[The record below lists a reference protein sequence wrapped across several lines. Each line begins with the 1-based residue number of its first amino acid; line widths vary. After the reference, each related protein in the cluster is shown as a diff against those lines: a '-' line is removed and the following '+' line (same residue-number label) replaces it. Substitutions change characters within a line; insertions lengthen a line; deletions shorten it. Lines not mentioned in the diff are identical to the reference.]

1 MGLSTPVAAVLIV
14 LVTVV
19 PMLLIA
25 GFTARFISRNFRDAA
40 GAIEPKPARRWFGLR
55 RVKSNDSAT
64 TSLAIN
70 TLHYADSWPDLETRH
85 PRGSLGAPTGNYYHG
100 RDPAA
105 ARDMA
110 SLEGESFELE
120 FLADKAED
128 RSERGG
134 PEIPQPLKVLK
145 RLGRGSG
152 GEFRG
157 DASGSRSVAETDE
170 GLNGVSGPSGESL
183 FVRKK
188 RGNHGTG
195 KMPYSKNGGPPAWDN
210 FVAHAISGPFDDDDG
225 LEAASRA
232 RQRGASYFMRSSSN
246 SSLTAQASTSYHSNT
261 SGERNTS
268 YSSLVLVPKIC
279 ITPEIRAL
287 DGSTA
292 SFWVAVEVSGR
303 LCQPLNGLL
312 CDDISVENESAL
324 LSGVNNQSST
334 DPFRHGCI
342 HSMDI
347 QIVPLG
353 TSCILETIR
362 DDPIQTTLGID
373 DSVLLLAQVLAK
385 SPRSTAVTTQQGH
398 VKHRSD
404 ELIDDLEYQLG
415 DSNLEYIRVSVKYNH
430 SAFFCQSRD
439 DFIDNIAE
447 GGTKLET
454 FATAVVKHHNHRSPW
469 SPSSAPAYNPIPS
482 IIRGHWESSKARNA
496 INRISPQR
504 PLRARSKM
512 DLSLGDIP
520 MDMLSPPVVPRREAS
535 LGREVTVR
543 KPDAM
548 YNGWSPG
555 RRGTLAV
562 DLDWGRP
569 RAEQG
574 KRWPSTATCP
584 SEAATGAGF
593 KNRFANHLAAL
604 RSPRSIGPG
613 VLRGLASSVA
623 GTRDEGHE
631 AVNRAA
637 HGGESPRGQGRKSSS
652 RWSWTSWWS

>member
-64 TSLAIN
+64 TSLATN
-70 TLHYADSWPDLETRH
+70 TLRYADSWPDLE
-85 PRGSLGAPTGNYYHG
+85 N
-100 RDPAA
+100 PAA

-110 SLEGESFELE
+110 SLEGQSFELE
-120 FLADKAED
+120 FLANKAED
-128 RSERGG
+128 GSERGG
-134 PEIPQPLKVLK
+134 PEVPQPLKVLK

-152 GEFRG
+152 GESRG

-170 GLNGVSGPSGESL
+170 GVDGVPGPFGESL
-183 FVRKK
+183 VEHSSPSGRPQAH
-188 RGNHGTG
+188 R
-195 KMPYSKNGGPPAWDN
+195 PPAWDK
-210 FVAHAISGPFDDDDG
+210 FVSHAIPGPFDDDDG
-225 LEAASRA
+225 LEAVSQAPQRRASN
-232 RQRGASYFMRSSSN
+232 FMRSSSN
-246 SSLTAQASTSYHSNT
+246 SSLAAQASTSYHSNI

-268 YSSLVLVPKIC
+268 HSSLVLVPKIR

-292 SFWVAVEVSGR
+292 SFWVAVEVSGQ
-303 LCQPLNGLL
+303 LCHSLNGLL
-312 CDDISVENESAL
+312 CDDTSAEHESAL
-324 LSGVNNQSST
+324 LSRLNNQSST

-353 TSCILETIR
+353 NSCILETIR
-362 DDPIQTTLGID
+362 DDPVQTTLGNNDI
-373 DSVLLLAQVLAK
+373 VLLLAQVLVK

-430 SAFFCQSRD
+430 SAFFCQSRND
-439 DFIDNIAE
+439 IIDNIAE

-454 FATAVVKHHNHRSPW
+454 FATAIVKQHNHRSPW
-469 SPSSAPAYNPIPS
+469 SPSPAPTYNPIAS
-482 IIRGHWESSKARNA
+482 IICGNWGPSKARNA
-496 INRISPQR
+496 IHRISPQR
-504 PLRARSKM
+504 PHRAKSRM
-512 DLSLGDIP
+512 DLSLGDEPI
-520 MDMLSPPVVPRREAS
+520 DMLSPPVIPRREAS
-535 LGREVTVR
+535 LGRDVTVR

-548 YNGWSPG
+548 YNGWSAG
-555 RRGTLAV
+555 RRRTLAV

-569 RAEQG
+569 RAEEVAEEG

-584 SEAATGAGF
+584 GEAATGAGF
-593 KNRFANHLAAL
+593 KNRFANHLTAL

-631 AVNRAA
+631 AENRQA
-637 HGGESPRGQGRKSSS
+637 HGGESPRGQRRKSFS

>member
-64 TSLAIN
+64 TSLATN
-70 TLHYADSWPDLETRH
+70 TLHYDDSWPDLESLRTYQDT
-85 PRGSLGAPTGNYYHG
+85 PTPSIQRGIH
-100 RDPAA
+100 
-105 ARDMA
+105 
-110 SLEGESFELE
+110 ESFELE

-128 RSERGG
+128 GSERGG
-134 PEIPQPLKVLK
+134 PEVPQPLKVLK

-170 GLNGVSGPSGESL
+170 GLDGVPGPSGESL

-195 KMPYSKNGGPPAWDN
+195 KMPRPPAWDK
-210 FVAHAISGPFDDDDG
+210 FVSHAISGPFDDDDG
-225 LEAASRA
+225 FEAVSQAP
-232 RQRGASYFMRSSSN
+232 QRGASYFVRSSSN
-246 SSLTAQASTSYHSNT
+246 SSLAAQASTSYHSAT
-261 SGERNTS
+261 SGEINTS
-268 YSSLVLVPKIC
+268 HSSRVLVPKIF
-279 ITPEIRAL
+279 ITPEMRAL

-292 SFWVAVEVSGR
+292 SFWVAVEVSGQ

-312 CDDISVENESAL
+312 CDDISIENESAL
-324 LSGVNNQSST
+324 LSGVNKQSST

-347 QIVPLG
+347 QIVSLG

-362 DDPIQTTLGID
+362 DDPIQTTLGNGD
-373 DSVLLLAQVLAK
+373 NALLLAQVLVK

-404 ELIDDLEYQLG
+404 ELIEDLEYQLG

-430 SAFFCQSRD
+430 SAFFCQSRS
-439 DFIDNIAE
+439 DFIDDIAE

-454 FATAVVKHHNHRSPW
+454 FATAIVKQHNHRSPW
-469 SPSSAPAYNPIPS
+469 SPSSAPTYNPIPS
-482 IIRGHWESSKARNA
+482 IIRGHWESTKARE
-496 INRISPQR
+496 RQ
-504 PLRARSKM
+504 
-512 DLSLGDIP
+512 
-520 MDMLSPPVVPRREAS
+520 AS
-535 LGREVTVR
+535 VET
-543 KPDAM
+543 
-548 YNGWSPG
+548 
-555 RRGTLAV
+555 
-562 DLDWGRP
+562 
-569 RAEQG
+569 
-574 KRWPSTATCP
+574 
-584 SEAATGAGF
+584 
-593 KNRFANHLAAL
+593 
-604 RSPRSIGPG
+604 
-613 VLRGLASSVA
+613 
-623 GTRDEGHE
+623 
-631 AVNRAA
+631 
-637 HGGESPRGQGRKSSS
+637 
-652 RWSWTSWWS
+652 